1 MVVEESL
8 KVCELFYSIQGES
21 SFAGYPTAFIRL
33 SGCNLQCSYC
43 DTKYALQ
50 ETGKLY
56 TVNSLLEFVEK
67 YPGALVEITGG
78 EPLLQAGVYQL
89 MRHLLAAGK
98 TVLLETNGSI
108 NLKKVPAEVIKIMDI
123 KTPDS
128 GMSERME
135 SANFALLAPW
145 DEIKFVLNSRR
156 DYDWAVQIVKNNFSA
171 PGALN
176 QQGWT
181 KFFPANPVHE
191 NASCVSRNFR
201 GVFTEN
207 SCVKPKIIFSP
218 VVKKL
223 SARRL
228 AEWLLADQLP
238 IRLQV
243 QLHTVIWPEKERG
256 V

>member
-1 MVVEESL
+1 MSAKPRAAVLFIMAIEESL

-33 SGCNLQCSYC
+33 SGCNLKCSYC

-56 TVNSLLEFVEK
+56 RVNSLLDFVEK

-98 TVLLETNGSI
+98 TVLLETNGTI

-135 SANFALLAPW
+135 PANFALLSPR
-145 DEIKFVLNSRR
+145 DEIKFVLSSRR
-156 DYDWAVQIVKNNFSA
+156 DYDWAVKIAKNNFSA
-171 PGALN
+171 SVNTGL
-176 QQGWT
+176 
-181 KFFPANPVHE
+181 
-191 NASCVSRNFR
+191 
-201 GVFTEN
+201 
-207 SCVKPKIIFSP
+207 KPKIIFSP
-218 VVKKL
+218 VVNKL
-223 SARRL
+223 SVRLL
-228 AEWLLADQLP
+228 AEWILADQLP
-238 IRLQV
+238 VRLQV
-243 QLHTVIWPEKERG
+243 QLHTVIWPDKERG